1 MEFWITL
8 IFGFLGSILAST
20 GLWALIQKRIDKKDN
35 RSKMLVGLGH
45 DRIVELGMKYI
56 RRGYITKDEYENLYD
71 YLYKPYHEMGGNG
84 SAERIMKEVD
94 RLPIRDNTY
103 GKKKSARNPKC
114 ISQSND
120 DETE

>member
-1 MEFWITL
+1 M
-8 IFGFLGSILAST
+8 FGFLGSILAST
-20 GLWALIQKRIDKKDN
+20 GLWTLIQKRMDKKDN
-35 RSKMLVGLGH
+35 KSKMLVGLGH

-103 GKKKSARNPKC
+103 GKKKSVRNPEHT
-114 ISQSND
+114 IQSD
-120 DETE
+120 DD

>member
-8 IFGFLGSILAST
+8 IFSFIGSILAST
-20 GLWALIQKRIDKKDN
+20 GLWAFIQKRMDKKDN

-56 RRGYITKDEYENLYD
+56 RRGWITKDEYENLYD
-71 YLYKPYHEMGGNG
+71 YLYAPYHDMGGNG

-103 GKKKSARNPKC
+103 EKKKSGRNPKGTTRTD
-114 ISQSND
+114 SD
-120 DETE
+120 GE